1 MLRAAKLESNDIKWL
16 NAVVGLDRY
25 TIDEDI
31 ATLQSLLDAT
41 TGRTHHT

>member
-1 MLRAAKLESNDIKWL
+1 MLRATKLESNDIKWL

-31 ATLQSLLDAT
+31 APLQSLLDAA
-41 TGRTHHT
+41 TGGACHA